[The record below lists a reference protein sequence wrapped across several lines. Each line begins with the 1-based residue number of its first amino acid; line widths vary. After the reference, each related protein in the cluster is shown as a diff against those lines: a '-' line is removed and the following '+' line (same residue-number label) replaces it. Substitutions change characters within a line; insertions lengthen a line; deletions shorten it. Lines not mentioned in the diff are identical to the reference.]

1 MKKDVKEVIRGEE
14 PYLNN
19 LLSQEDLS
27 SFKGMVDELRDTW
40 TKKQMFR
47 TETESWNGS
56 SWTETGDLNTA
67 RSYLGRGGA
76 NNTSALAFSGA
87 PSAATEEFVTPTT
100 STVTFTA
107 S

>member
-1 MKKDVKEVIRGEE
+1 MLAINESYNG
-14 PYLNN
+14 
-19 LLSQEDLS
+19 S
-27 SFKGMVDELRDTW
+27 TW
-40 TKKQMFR
+40 TEVADINTARAYMGADGTQTSTLTFGGNNPPNLAV
-47 TETESWNGS
+47 TESWDGT

-76 NNTSALAFSGA
+76 SNASAIGFSGA